1 MRLIK
6 RQTTNLI
13 NISGKGVI
21 YDANNEII
29 LDTKSVV
36 LVPKGTTAERPL
48 TPEDGHLRY
57 NTQTNEF
64 EVYQNSQWRR
74 LRFKEPTE
82 IYQNNLGLGDA
93 NETVFGPLDNNDNDF
108 PVPASAQSMIVIVGG
123 VFQIAGTNYDL
134 VQSIN
139 GSLAGPNAPY
149 ADGWYIKF
157 GTAPGFS
164 SVVTALHNFD
174 K

>member
-6 RQTTNLI
+6 RQTTNLRS
-13 NISGKGVI
+13 ISGKGVV
-21 YDANNEII
+21 YNTNNEII
-29 LDTKSVV
+29 LDTKNVV
-36 LVPKGTTAERPL
+36 LVPKGTTAQRPL
-48 TPEDGHLRY
+48 TPENGHVRY
-57 NTQTNEF
+57 NTQEDEF
-64 EVYQNSQWRR
+64 EAYQDGQWRR
-74 LRFKEPTE
+74 LRFKEPTP
-82 IYQNNLGLGDA
+82 IVQNNLGLGDA
-93 NETVFGPLDNNDNDF
+93 TETVFGPLDNLDPEY
-108 PVPASAQSMIVIVGG
+108 PVPASAQSMIVIVGQ

-134 VQSIN
+134 VQSVN

-164 SVVTALHNFD
+164 APVTVLHNFD